1 MEEIWKDIPGY
12 EGLYKVSNLGNVKS
26 LNWRNTGEEKN
37 LWLKPHNKGYLQ
49 VELANGGVKKCFV
62 VHRLVA
68 IAFLPNPNCFPQVNH
83 KDENKANNCV
93 ENLEWCSRSYNA
105 RYSLDRHPERKPK
118 GGGHRKGCRFKGANS
133 EKSVVQLTMSGEFVR
148 EWVCSRD
155 VFLET
160 GMSDWSISEC
170 CRGNR
175 KTAYGYKWQYAS

>member
-1 MEEIWKDIPGY
+1 MEEIWKDVVGF
-12 EGLYKVSNLGNVKS
+12 EGLYQVSNMGNVKS
-26 LNWRNTGEEKN
+26 LNWRNTGCAKN

-49 VELANGGVKKCFV
+49 VELAKSGNKKCYV

-68 IAFLPNPNCFPQVNH
+68 SAFIPNPLNYPQVNH
-83 KDENKANNCV
+83 KDENKHNNCV
-93 ENLEWCSRSYNA
+93 ENLEWCNASYNA
-105 RYSLDRHPERKPK
+105 VYSLGRHKNRK
-118 GGGHRKGCRFKGANS
+118 HSSRIDFKVLQCSLDGVPIKIWNNS
-133 EKSVVQLTMSGEFVR
+133 RT
-148 EWVCSRD
+148 